1 MFFIRTNDQ
10 VKIAVYDLNPCGSET
25 ILLIHGWP
33 LSHQIFEYQESL
45 LTANGFRVVSMDLR
59 GFGASDAPACGYGY
73 DRMADDIYTVVRALN
88 LRCFTLVG
96 FSMGGGIVTRY
107 MGRYNGYGVKRLVLL
122 GAASPRF
129 TQCSDFPYG
138 VTREAVDAWIS
149 QASTDRAQLC
159 EQFGS
164 MLFASPQSSAI
175 VDWPP
180 ASQPFKPPV
189 RCAMRT
195 AAPISPKFVYRP
207 AFFMAGR
214 TLSFH
219 LSWRLFNSHAF
230 QARSFS
236 HLKTAATLYFTT
248 SCAASINS
256 SSPFCA
262 HLYVEIRRPKPGSNL
277 IHKFFSHCF
286 DYSKT
291 PSTIALYTMSIPNS
305 KAGAGGRN
313 TGPIPANQTV
323 LPARDLYILFHISP
337 LFLSST
343 LWHGPPAMPARTRKR
358 PPNCMDGRFVRLA
371 S

>member
-1 MFFIRTNDQ
+1 MFYIRTNDQ

-33 LSHQIFEYQESL
+33 LSHQIFEYQEPL

-175 VDWPP
+175 VDWLRMLSLG
-180 ASQPFKPPV
+180 ASGIATIQTACALRDEDCRADLSKICVPTGIFHGRQDAVVPFELAAVQQSCIPGAQLFAFENSGHAVFYDELCSFNQQLLAFLRTPV
-189 RCAMRT
+189 C
-195 AAPISPKFVYRP
+195 
-207 AFFMAGR
+207 
-214 TLSFH
+214 
-219 LSWRLFNSHAF
+219 
-230 QARSFS
+230 
-236 HLKTAATLYFTT
+236 
-248 SCAASINS
+248 
-256 SSPFCA
+256 
-262 HLYVEIRRPKPGSNL
+262 
-277 IHKFFSHCF
+277 
-286 DYSKT
+286 
-291 PSTIALYTMSIPNS
+291 
-305 KAGAGGRN
+305 
-313 TGPIPANQTV
+313 
-323 LPARDLYILFHISP
+323 
-337 LFLSST
+337 
-343 LWHGPPAMPARTRKR
+343 
-358 PPNCMDGRFVRLA
+358 
-371 S
+371 